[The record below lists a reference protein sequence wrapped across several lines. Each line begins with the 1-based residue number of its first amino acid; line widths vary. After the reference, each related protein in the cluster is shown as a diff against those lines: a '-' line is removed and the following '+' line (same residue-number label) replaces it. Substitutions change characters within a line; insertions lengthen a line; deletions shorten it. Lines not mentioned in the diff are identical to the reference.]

1 MKKAKKNKSFVAH
14 WGIGYRGKGSVS
26 PKTFLKLVFSFV
38 WPVKTVGTIKSL
50 NFFSVRP

>member
-26 PKTFLKLVFSFV
+26 PKTFLKLVFSFFGQSKQLELSN
-38 WPVKTVGTIKSL
+38 P
-50 NFFSVRP
+50 